1 MSTDAHKGA
10 VVTGAGQG
18 LGRSEAME
26 LARDGYGVVVND
38 VDEAAAAAVVAE
50 IEAEGGAAVPF
61 IGDCSDH
68 ATAGR
73 LIELAVSTYG
83 SLGAAVNNAGINRD
97 RTLVKMTPEEWQAV
111 TRMHLDSTFAVTQ
124 HACLA
129 FKEQGDGGH
138 VVNTTSTAGILGN
151 FGQANYGAAKGGIA
165 TFTIIAA
172 LEMAR
177 YGVTLNVIAPT
188 ARTRMTAALAD
199 AAAARGGSAEDIDD
213 GFDFWTPDNV
223 APFVAFLCS
232 DDADHISGKVF
243 GVVGDAVE
251 LYQPYTSVAV
261 VRNGRKRWDHGAL
274 AAELPALFDETGMA
288 SGATNPMDARRFPM
302 I

>member
-50 IEAEGGAAVPF
+50 IEAEGGAAVP
-61 IGDCSDH
+61 
-68 ATAGR
+68 
-73 LIELAVSTYG
+73 
-83 SLGAAVNNAGINRD
+83 
-97 RTLVKMTPEEWQAV
+97 
-111 TRMHLDSTFAVTQ
+111 
-124 HACLA
+124 CLA

-232 DDADHISGKVF
+232 DDISGKVF

>member
-1 MSTDAHKGA
+1 MSTDADRGA

-18 LGRSEAME
+18 LGRAEALE
-26 LARDGYGVVVND
+26 LARNGFGVVVND
-38 VDEAAAAAVVAE
+38 VDEAQAAVVVAE
-50 IEAEGGAAVPF
+50 IEAEGGAAVAF

-68 ATAGR
+68 ATAGK
-73 LIELAVSTYG
+73 LIDLAVSTFG
-83 SLGAAVNNAGINRD
+83 SVDAAVNNAGINRD
-97 RTLVKMTPEEWQAV
+97 RTMLKMSPDEWQAV

-124 HACLA
+124 HACLR
-129 FKEQGDGGH
+129 FKEQGRGGH

-165 TFTIIAA
+165 TFTIIVA

-177 YGVTLNVIAPT
+177 NGVTCNAIAPT

-199 AAAARGGSAEDIDD
+199 AAAERGGSPEDLDD
-213 GFDFWTPDNV
+213 GFDFWAAENV

-232 DDADHISGKVF
+232 DEANHISGKVF

-251 LYQPYTSVAV
+251 LYRPFTSVAV
-261 VRNGRKRWDHGAL
+261 VRNGRQRWSNAAL
-274 AAELPALFDETGMA
+274 AAKMPDLFADAGME
-288 SGATNPMDARRFPM
+288 SEATNPMANRRFPM